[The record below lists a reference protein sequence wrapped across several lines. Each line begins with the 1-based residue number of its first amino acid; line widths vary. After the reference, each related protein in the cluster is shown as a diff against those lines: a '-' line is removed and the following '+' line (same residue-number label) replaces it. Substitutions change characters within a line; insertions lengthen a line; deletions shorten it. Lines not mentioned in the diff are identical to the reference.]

1 MPFKKNQSLTDINT
15 ENKKVS
21 GGRFGLQWTPRAAF
35 SRFGLRSD
43 SKKSPPETARRVSSR
58 AVASRYRRCLLEE
71 TTFCF
76 PYKDDPLPKLELP
89 G

>member
-1 MPFKKNQSLTDINT
+1 
-15 ENKKVS
+15 
-21 GGRFGLQWTPRAAF
+21 
-35 SRFGLRSD
+35 
-43 SKKSPPETARRVSSR
+43 VSSR

-76 PYKDDPLPKLELP
+76 PHKDDPLPKLELP

>member
-1 MPFKKNQSLTDINT
+1 
-15 ENKKVS
+15 
-21 GGRFGLQWTPRAAF
+21 
-35 SRFGLRSD
+35 
-43 SKKSPPETARRVSSR
+43 VSSR